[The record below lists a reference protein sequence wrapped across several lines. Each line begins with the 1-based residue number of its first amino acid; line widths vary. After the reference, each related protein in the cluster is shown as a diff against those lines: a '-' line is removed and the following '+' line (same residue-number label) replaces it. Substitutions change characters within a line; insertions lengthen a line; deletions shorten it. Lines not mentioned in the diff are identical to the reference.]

1 METRALLSLATAAA
15 ALATPAAAALAAGG
29 AAADP
34 CPAPGPWNAR
44 AWVGAALY
52 VVLFLAA
59 LAGVAALLRGP
70 GDAPGPR

>member
-1 METRALLSLATAAA
+1 MPRALASLAPA
-15 ALATPAAAALAAGG
+15 AAAALAAGG

-52 VVLFLAA
+52 VVIFLAA
-59 LAGVAALLRGP
+59 LAGIAALLRGP
-70 GDAPGPR
+70 GDAPGTR